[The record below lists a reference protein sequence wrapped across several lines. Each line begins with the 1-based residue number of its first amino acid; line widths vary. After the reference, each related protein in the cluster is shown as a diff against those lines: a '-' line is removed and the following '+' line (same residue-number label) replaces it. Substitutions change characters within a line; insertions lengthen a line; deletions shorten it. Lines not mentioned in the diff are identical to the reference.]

1 MCLYQNFNF
10 FDRNRKNTKIYVEP
24 QKTLNSQNNLRKKS
38 KAGTTMLPSF
48 KLLYNVIV
56 FKTVW

>member
-1 MCLYQNFNF
+1 MTENVKGTH
-10 FDRNRKNTKIYVEP
+10 DPTA
-24 QKTLNSQNNLRKKS
+24 KS